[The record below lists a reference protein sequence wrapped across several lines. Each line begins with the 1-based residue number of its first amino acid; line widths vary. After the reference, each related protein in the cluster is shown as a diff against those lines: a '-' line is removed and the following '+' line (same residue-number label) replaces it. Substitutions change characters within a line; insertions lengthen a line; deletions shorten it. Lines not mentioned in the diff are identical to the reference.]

1 VQIFK
6 GTLRI
11 LEIVVDKETI
21 EYQCSVFGEL
31 GGFMTTLGNKKLEN
45 LDFSA
50 YDHVYN
56 TTNITASWDAARGE
70 GYFYPLIDYGNV
82 STNKVDFQYTTFRP
96 AIYIKEYIDKIF
108 ANIEYTYECDFFATD
123 YFKRLVIPHNQKQLT
138 KTTSDLNNAVLTAMV
153 GFLESRNFKNPSS
166 EFIAITIL
174 KQAKTDGYDA
184 YEILRTLK
192 GTDTA
197 TLSGMVAEIL
207 NYNRFKTST
216 LGVVQS
222 TSPVEDIKR
231 NILA

>member
-1 VQIFK
+1 M
-6 GTLRI
+6 
-11 LEIVVDKETI
+11 
-21 EYQCSVFGEL
+21 YS
-31 GGFMTTLGNKKLEN
+31 N
-45 LDFSA
+45 LPSEK
-50 YDHVYN
+50 
-56 TTNITASWDAARGE
+56 TASSSDQT
-70 GYFYPLIDYGNV
+70 L
-82 STNKVDFQYTTFRP
+82 KVFDSVNSKPT
-96 AIYIKEYIDKIF
+96 E
-108 ANIEYTYECDFFATD
+108 
-123 YFKRLVIPHNQKQLT
+123 
-138 KTTSDLNNAVLTAMV
+138 LNNAVLTAMI

-174 KQAKTDGYDA
+174 KQAKIDGYDA

-192 GTDTA
+192 GTDNA

>member
-1 VQIFK
+1 M
-6 GTLRI
+6 
-11 LEIVVDKETI
+11 
-21 EYQCSVFGEL
+21 YS
-31 GGFMTTLGNKKLEN
+31 N
-45 LDFSA
+45 LPSEK
-50 YDHVYN
+50 
-56 TTNITASWDAARGE
+56 TASSSDQT
-70 GYFYPLIDYGNV
+70 L
-82 STNKVDFQYTTFRP
+82 KVFDGVNSKPT
-96 AIYIKEYIDKIF
+96 E
-108 ANIEYTYECDFFATD
+108 
-123 YFKRLVIPHNQKQLT
+123 
-138 KTTSDLNNAVLTAMV
+138 LNNAVLTAMI

-174 KQAKTDGYDA
+174 KQAKIDGYDA

-192 GTDTA
+192 GTDNA

>member
-1 VQIFK
+1 M
-6 GTLRI
+6 
-11 LEIVVDKETI
+11 
-21 EYQCSVFGEL
+21 YS
-31 GGFMTTLGNKKLEN
+31 N
-45 LDFSA
+45 LPSEK
-50 YDHVYN
+50 
-56 TTNITASWDAARGE
+56 TASSSDQT
-70 GYFYPLIDYGNV
+70 L
-82 STNKVDFQYTTFRP
+82 KVFDGVNSKPT
-96 AIYIKEYIDKIF
+96 E
-108 ANIEYTYECDFFATD
+108 
-123 YFKRLVIPHNQKQLT
+123 
-138 KTTSDLNNAVLTAMV
+138 LNNAVLTAMV